1 MALLN
6 AVFDLKLTERLRERE
21 GLTYSASN
29 AASESDV
36 YPDYGY
42 LYVGADVRIETVDQT
57 YAAIN
62 ELAAD
67 LASGAISEDEV
78 LRARR
83 PLIEQI
89 ENAMENNG
97 AWMSWLSQSWSH
109 PQRLDRI
116 RSLRGDYESV
126 SREQLVD
133 LAATYL
139 SPERSWRVTI
149 LPRDTE

>member
-1 MALLN
+1 
-6 AVFDLKLTERLRERE
+6 
-21 GLTYSASN
+21 
-29 AASESDV
+29 
-36 YPDYGY
+36 
-42 LYVGADVRIETVDQT
+42 
-57 YAAIN
+57 
-62 ELAAD
+62 
-67 LASGAISEDEV
+67 
-78 LRARR
+78 
-83 PLIEQI
+83 
-89 ENAMENNG
+89 MENNG

-149 LPRDTE
+149 VPRDTE